1 MRKWASH
8 FTSLSYHIASR
19 RWDYRLDDV
28 KGLLGPFLLS
38 FTEYLL
44 RSSYVPGSDREPGII
59 AVNQTNSAPSLGSNF
74 PQEYLTVSTWKRG
87 FPFMK
92 QDVLRLPQFP
102 LASSCLSR
110 WNLWSGPPHPP
121 KTQESPNSQVWFE
134 STRAMRNGRN
144 SNSLLFYFN
153 VLVKTLLS
161 ICLATEGMIKKKK
174 FRIKANPWLG
184 QKC

>member
-1 MRKWASH
+1 MQKWASH
-8 FTSLSYHIASR
+8 FTCLRYHISSR

-38 FTEYLL
+38 LTKYLL
-44 RSSYVPGSDREPGII
+44 RSYHVPGSEREPGII
-59 AVNQTNSAPSLGSNF
+59 AVNQTNFAPSLGSNF

-87 FPFMK
+87 FPFIK
-92 QDVLRLPQFP
+92 RDVLRLPQSP

-121 KTQESPNSQVWFE
+121 KTQESPNSQVSFE

-153 VLVKTLLS
+153 VLVKTLPS

-174 FRIKANPWLG
+174 KHLESRPTLD
-184 QKC
+184 